1 MKVKIGPYVGFH
13 TTSFHENY
21 MEAKYG
27 NRFADSSDSLD
38 YYVEVVDATIQWV
51 YDHTINLYLNK
62 KERSVKVHI
71 HKYDTWSMDETLAY
85 IVLPMLKQL
94 RTDTHGSPLVEA
106 EDVPDEEMD
115 VHSRWDWVLGEM
127 IFAFESKHNGWEE
140 QFHSG
145 EMDFSYVE
153 RDDGFGE
160 MVKGPND
167 THKFDSVGHE
177 EYQSRITNGFKLF
190 GKYYEGLWD

>member
-1 MKVKIGPYVGFH
+1 MKVKIGPYVGLH

-71 HKYDTWSMDETLAY
+71 HKYTHFYLVKQEKLCSKCEHFTQLLSVIHQTHNTL
-85 IVLPMLKQL
+85 
-94 RTDTHGSPLVEA
+94 
-106 EDVPDEEMD
+106 
-115 VHSRWDWVLGEM
+115 
-127 IFAFESKHNGWEE
+127 
-140 QFHSG
+140 
-145 EMDFSYVE
+145 
-153 RDDGFGE
+153 
-160 MVKGPND
+160 
-167 THKFDSVGHE
+167 
-177 EYQSRITNGFKLF
+177 
-190 GKYYEGLWD
+190 